1 MDKFQKHNYRAWQ
14 KIGSNDSKSRGKQ
27 LDKKIELNR
36 DFKITISNMFK
47 KINEMIDYFTKER
60 EYVKEIVKW
69 KSQNLKQ

>member
-1 MDKFQKHNYRAWQ
+1 MIQNQEENSW
-14 KIGSNDSKSRGKQ
+14 I
-27 LDKKIELNR
+27 KKIELNR

-69 KSQNLKQ
+69 KS